1 MNAHGEWRELVGMLR
16 RAQIARIGMRD
27 RSASQPSRDAAT
39 VEYSRMMDAIF
50 LRLDRMLEK
59 GIMGRISDLLAKR
72 GRA

>member
-1 MNAHGEWRELVGMLR
+1 
-16 RAQIARIGMRD
+16 MRD